1 MNKVLCVAP
10 HPDDETLGCGGTLL
24 RHLAEGDEVYW
35 LIMTDLFETEGFT
48 PQKIAQRK
56 GEIHKVA
63 ELYKFNGYHQL
74 SLPTATLDTIPKKE
88 LISLVSEYIN
98 SVEPNII
105 YAPFKY
111 DAHSDH
117 SRVFDAISPCTKS
130 FRYPFVKK
138 FRIYETLSETEFN
151 VDPSGTGFRPN
162 LWVDISSFLENKIE
176 IMKIYESEL
185 LDHPFPRSIEN
196 MISQSRLRGST
207 ISVKAAE
214 SFMSVK
220 EAIL

>member
-24 RHLAEGDEVYW
+24 RHLSAGDEVYW
-35 LIMTDLFETEGFT
+35 LIMTDLFEKEGFT
-48 PQKIAQRK
+48 SQKIAQRK
-56 GEIHKVA
+56 REIQKVS
-63 ELYKFNGYHQL
+63 ELYKFTGYHQL
-74 SLPTATLDTIPKKE
+74 PLPTATLDTMAQKE

-105 YAPFKY
+105 YAPFKH

-117 SRVFDAISPCTKS
+117 ATVFNAISPCTKT

-151 VDPSGTGFRPN
+151 VDPNETGFRPN
-162 LWVDISSFLENKIE
+162 LWVDISDFLEKKIE
-176 IMKIYESEL
+176 IMKIYSSEIH
-185 LDHPFPRSIEN
+185 DHPFPRSVEN
-196 MISQSRLRGST
+196 IIALSTLRGAT
-207 ISVKAAE
+207 VSVKAAE
-214 SFMSVK
+214 SFIVTK
-220 EAIL
+220 DII

>member
-35 LIMTDLFETEGFT
+35 LIMTDLLEKEGFT
-48 PQKIAQRK
+48 SEKITERK
-56 GEIHKVA
+56 KEIHKVA
-63 ELYKFNGYHQL
+63 ELYKFSGYHQL
-74 SLPTATLDTIPKKE
+74 PLPTATLDIMARKD

-98 SVEPNII
+98 LVEPNII
-105 YAPFKY
+105 YAPFKH

-117 SRVFDAISPCTKS
+117 ASVFNAISPCTKT

-151 VDPSGTGFRPN
+151 VDPNETGFKPN
-162 LWVDISSFLENKIE
+162 LWVDISDFLEKKIE
-176 IMKIYESEL
+176 IMKIYSSEIH
-185 LDHPFPRSIEN
+185 DHPFPRSVEN
-196 MISQSRLRGST
+196 IIALSRLRGAT
-207 ISVKAAE
+207 VSVRAAE
-214 SFMSVK
+214 SFIVTK
-220 EAIL
+220 DII